1 MDLIFT
7 TTSYIPVIINL
18 SLLFL
23 YCSNFKILNVVT
35 IGQNVITIKILN
47 SLQNSSVPTKTLCKN
62 LGLFTLSLKSNHRTT
77 HPNTLYRILPHS
89 HLRTL
94 AARTTK
100 PPSSSP
106 APVQQS
112 SDNLI
117 LPHSLPH
124 SPSHSVGL
132 AFYRQHHHY
141 QQHSHCGHPR
151 TSSLPH
157 HYLFIQLVQ
166 FPFFFVISFSLN

>member
-77 HPNTLYRILPHS
+77 HPNTLYRILPYS
-89 HLRTL
+89 RLRTL

-132 AFYRQHHHY
+132 AFYRQHHHC
-141 QQHSHCGHPR
+141 Q
-151 TSSLPH
+151 
-157 HYLFIQLVQ
+157 
-166 FPFFFVISFSLN
+166 